1 MTVYITSSQDNHRG
15 FLLNPAVIPTN
26 QGDLGYLSAGAEKEY
41 KQVMHEHSSACH
53 RPRNRKKGDMDMDT
67 GKIIIGFSLIL
78 LSLALMANPSRAAGP
93 DISCRV
99 GCGSAVFQESG
110 MTYPLTVPVLERSV
124 PPTPVSARGPGPGE
138 RTADPAAMDSTG
150 FPVRSHLPV

>member
-26 QGDLGYLSAGAEKEY
+26 QGELGYLSAGAEKKY
-41 KQVMHEHSSACH
+41 KQVMHEHSSECH
-53 RPRNRKKGDMDMDT
+53 RPRNRKKGGMET

-78 LSLALMANPSRAAGP
+78 LPLALMANPSRAAGP

-99 GCGSAVFQESG
+99 GCGGAVFQESS

-124 PPTPVSARGPGPGE
+124 PPTPVSARGPDPGGCS
-138 RTADPAAMDSTG
+138 ADPAAMDSTG